1 MLKILMGPNVKILM
15 GQSFGSW
22 THGHG
27 PMALGAWAAAARP
40 PPPGKVRVQ
49 GGGAGG
55 GGPAAEAGRRPM
67 PMCPGAKALAH
78 EYFHIWAHKYF

>member
-40 PPPGKVRVQ
+40 
-49 GGGAGG
+49 
-55 GGPAAEAGRRPM
+55 RRPKGAAKAAIIFLAFRAR
-67 PMCPGAKALAH
+67 GAKVAAI
-78 EYFHIWAHKYF
+78 F

>member
-27 PMALGAWAAAARP
+27 PMALGAWAAAALP
-40 PPPGKVRVQ
+40 
-49 GGGAGG
+49 AHSH
-55 GGPAAEAGRRPM
+55 GPRL
-67 PMCPGAKALAH
+67 MCPGPGVKTLAH
-78 EYFHIWAHKYF
+78 KYFGIWAHKYF